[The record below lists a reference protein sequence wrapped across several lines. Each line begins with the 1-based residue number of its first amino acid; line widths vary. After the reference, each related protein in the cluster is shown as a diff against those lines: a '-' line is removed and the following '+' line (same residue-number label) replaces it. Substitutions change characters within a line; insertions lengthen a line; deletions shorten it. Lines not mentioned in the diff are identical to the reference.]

1 MLSAEA
7 GKFLS
12 LFAMNNFYFETYHL
26 WHPDFRQA
34 LSYAIAHKCA
44 VSIYA
49 NMSLDECNKADLE
62 LKGRFVG
69 FSGSYLQFVVE
80 SFMPEL
86 ASNFPAAPECEYS
99 FKAASPMP
107 ENVEALL
114 EYGGRAYIID
124 QELQAN
130 DIPESLLL
138 RLSPPSRLRRM
149 RQHGRV
155 SNPGDII
162 LMPGLLLMDEEPIN
176 RRRLLA
182 LLGYYY
188 RQKERPRPTLVD
200 ISAGGACLETADPHC
215 LRFMG
220 TEESFLFFFFSEK
233 DGVLDNPHVF
243 MARKVG
249 ILRDEKSQHT
259 GLRIKFL
266 RELVWTGPNEELKWR
281 NIEFSGS
288 EKIKELFD
296 TMSVNL
302 QAPTEIDRGND
313 E

>member
-1 MLSAEA
+1 MLSI
-7 GKFLS
+7 
-12 LFAMNNFYFETYHL
+12 FAMNNFYFETYHL

-34 LSYAIAHKCA
+34 LSYSIRQKSP
-44 VSIYA
+44 VSISS
-49 NMSLDECNKADLE
+49 NMAIDECNRADLE

-80 SFMPEL
+80 TFQPDLS
-86 ASNFPAAPECEYS
+86 ANFPAAPECEYA
-99 FKAASPMP
+99 FKAALPLP
-107 ENVEALL
+107 ESGEALL

-130 DIPESLLL
+130 YIPESLLL
-138 RLSPPSRLRRM
+138 RLSPPSRLRRL

-155 SNPGDII
+155 SSPEGIV
-162 LMPGLLLMDEEPIN
+162 LMPGILLMDQEPIN

-188 RQKERPRPTLVD
+188 RQKERPKPKLVD
-200 ISAGGACLETADPHC
+200 ISAGGACLETTDPHC

-233 DGVLDNPHVF
+233 DGVLANPHVF
-243 MARKVG
+243 MAKKVG

-288 EKIKELFD
+288 ENIKKLFD
-296 TMSVNL
+296 NL
-302 QAPTEIDRGND
+302 DDNPKGKTESDRGDD

>member
-1 MLSAEA
+1 
-7 GKFLS
+7 
-12 LFAMNNFYFETYHL
+12 MNNFYFETYHL

-34 LSYAIAHKCA
+34 LSYAIRNKSA
-44 VSIYA
+44 VTITS
-49 NMSLDECNKADLE
+49 NMPIDECNKADID

-69 FSGSYLQFVVE
+69 VSGSYLQFVVE
-80 SFMPEL
+80 NFAPDLSN
-86 ASNFPAAPECEYS
+86 NFPGAPECEYA
-99 FKAASPMP
+99 FKAASPFP
-107 ENVEALL
+107 GNGEALF

-124 QELQAN
+124 QELQSN

-138 RLSPPSRLRRM
+138 RLSPPSRLRRL

-155 SNPGDII
+155 PSPEGVI
-162 LMPGLLLMDEEPIN
+162 LMPGLLLLDREPIN

-188 RQKERPRPTLVD
+188 RQKERPRPGLVD
-200 ISAGGACLETADPHC
+200 ISAGGACLETSDPHC

-249 ILRDEKSQHT
+249 LLRDEKSQHT

-266 RELVWTGPNEELKWR
+266 RELVWTGPNEELKWL

-288 EKIKELFD
+288 ESIKEIIANMGED
-296 TMSVNL
+296 I
-302 QAPTEIDRGND
+302 PGETESNRGDD